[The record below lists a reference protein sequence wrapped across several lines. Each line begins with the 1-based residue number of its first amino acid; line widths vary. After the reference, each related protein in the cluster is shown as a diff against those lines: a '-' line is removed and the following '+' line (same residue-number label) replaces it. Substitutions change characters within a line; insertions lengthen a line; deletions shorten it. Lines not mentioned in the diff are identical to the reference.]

1 MFPSNVCL
9 LLLLANSDF
18 FFFISPCSLLPV
30 NISSCALLHFT
41 IRSCFQLHFV
51 IYNLLPGYYFSCYL
65 NLSLFE
71 ATFSAKCSLKEHPSF
86 SQITRPPKG
95 GLLLMH
101 QLHICHICQTYSN
114 ILMVNLINLPWTH
127 IHIAISCNCSEL
139 ENKEMSW
146 KWCEAVG
153 PAPHITIQCRFVMDL
168 LKWHTVCHLG

>member
-1 MFPSNVCL
+1 MARIRHYHGTKALLILCYRVDLWYLLLSTFYLMFPSNVCL

-71 ATFSAKCSLKEHPSF
+71 ATFSAQCGLKEHPSF

-95 GLLLMH
+95 GLLLIH
-101 QLHICHICQTYSN
+101 QLHICHIRQTYSN
-114 ILMVNLINLPWTH
+114 ILMVNLINLPWTY
-127 IHIAISCNCSEL
+127 ILWRARLTLS
-139 ENKEMSW
+139 
-146 KWCEAVG
+146 
-153 PAPHITIQCRFVMDL
+153 
-168 LKWHTVCHLG
+168 